1 VLGQARVESDSKDK
15 SLAITRC
22 NGAPILRGVEAMQK
36 TITIVSRKEVQ
47 FRRKTARY
55 GKGVGTMSNNQGYL
69 ALKAR
74 DAEGKF
80 AKA

>member
-1 VLGQARVESDSKDK
+1 
-15 SLAITRC
+15 
-22 NGAPILRGVEAMQK
+22 MQK
-36 TITIVSRKEVQ
+36 SITIVSRKEVQ

-55 GKGVGTMSNNQGYL
+55 GKAIGTMSNNQGYL
-69 ALKAR
+69 ALKSR

>member
-1 VLGQARVESDSKDK
+1 
-15 SLAITRC
+15 
-22 NGAPILRGVEAMQK
+22 MQK
-36 TITIVSRKEVQ
+36 TITIVTRKEVQ

-55 GKGVGTMSNNQGYL
+55 GKAVGTMSNNQGYL

-80 AKA
+80 SKA